1 MKMVLAH
8 FRPTI
13 MMCDAAL
20 SLEMHISMKY
30 MLETTHGGYLVL
42 WKINENLFKKL
53 EILKPEATD
62 MQRLYNVFPTS
73 ILHSASI

>member
-1 MKMVLAH
+1 
-8 FRPTI
+8 
-13 MMCDAAL
+13 
-20 SLEMHISMKY
+20 MKY

>member
-1 MKMVLAH
+1 
-8 FRPTI
+8 
-13 MMCDAAL
+13 
-20 SLEMHISMKY
+20 MHISMKY